1 MKNNFLP
8 LLESQWQN
16 KCSSKE
22 QEFDSHIIYFFA
34 RITYLRNKIKKIRKL
49 RQTYQFINSKTGI
62 DKLLENN
69 NNIIYTTLLVYQVF
83 SAH

>member
-22 QEFDSHIIYFFA
+22 QEFDFHIIYFFA
-34 RITYLRNKIKKIRKL
+34 RITYLRNKIKNMKIKIHL
-49 RQTYQFINSKTGI
+49 SISK
-62 DKLLENN
+62 
-69 NNIIYTTLLVYQVF
+69 F
-83 SAH
+83 

>member
-16 KCSSKE
+16 MCSSKE
-22 QEFDSHIIYFFA
+22 QAFDFHIIYFFA
-34 RITYLRNKIKKIRKL
+34 RITYKKNKIKKNMKIKIHF
-49 RQTYQFINSKTGI
+49 QFINYRTGI
-62 DKLLENN
+62 DKLLQN
-69 NNIIYTTLLVYQVF
+69 NNIYTILLVCQAF

>member
-8 LLESQWQN
+8 LLEFQWKN

-22 QEFDSHIIYFFA
+22 QEFDFHIIYFFA
-34 RITYLRNKIKKIRKL
+34 RITYLRNKIKKIWKL
-49 RQTYQFINSKTGI
+49 RYTYQFVNSKTGI

-69 NNIIYTTLLVYQVF
+69 NIICTILLVYQVF